1 MPTYL
6 YQGPRAGCIH
16 PVTKER
22 LVLMPGQS
30 YDLPSDSLPGLMSK
44 NRSADLGRL
53 TLTEEPRPK
62 AKADKPKS
70 SSPTSSRSS
79 ISSKKK
85 DEKPAEPDSS
95 TAIAASA
102 STN

>member
-1 MPTYL
+1 
-6 YQGPRAGCIH
+6 
-16 PVTKER
+16 VTKER

-53 TLTEEPRPK
+53 TLTEEPKPK

-70 SSPTSSRSS
+70 SPSTSTSSRSS
-79 ISSKKK
+79 TSSKKK
-85 DEKPAEPDSS
+85 DEKPAEPYSS

-102 STN
+102 STH